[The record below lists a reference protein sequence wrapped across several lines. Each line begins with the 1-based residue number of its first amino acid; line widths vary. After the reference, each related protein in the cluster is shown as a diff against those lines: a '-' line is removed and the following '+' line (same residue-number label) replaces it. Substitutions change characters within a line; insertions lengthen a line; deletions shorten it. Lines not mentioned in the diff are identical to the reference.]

1 MGCDLL
7 VSHCTHAAGLLVGI
21 DMLAV
26 CEVWSVADFV
36 LFVKGVVCTML
47 FCSVLSIQFSVD
59 IASDVVV
66 LVDNT
71 VSDLKVPSWDGFLHH
86 AFLVVLEVSSCV
98 LSPSSFLYNVPMVRL
113 FGKERNT

>member
-1 MGCDLL
+1 MSCDLL
-7 VSHCTHAAGLLVGI
+7 SSLCTHADGLVVGS

-36 LFVKGVVCTML
+36 FFVLGVVCTML

-71 VSDLKVPSWDGFLHH
+71 GSDLKVPFCDGFLHH

-98 LSPSSFLYNVPMVRL
+98 LCPSSFLYNVPMVRL
-113 FGKERNT
+113 FGNEKNT